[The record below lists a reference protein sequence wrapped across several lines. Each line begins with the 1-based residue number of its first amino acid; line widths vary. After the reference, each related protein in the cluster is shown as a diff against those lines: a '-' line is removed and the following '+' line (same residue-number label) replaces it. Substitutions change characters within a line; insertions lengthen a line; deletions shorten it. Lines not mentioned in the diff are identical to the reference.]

1 MIKINRFLVV
11 GGDLRNLEIVK
22 LLKEDGKEVFTY
34 GINERESLEKIQEN
48 IDIIVGPIP
57 FSRDGRIIN
66 STFGESKILIEEFL
80 KKIKEKILV
89 AGNIS
94 SDVIKMA
101 EKYNIKVIDIMKN
114 EKLAILNTIATAEG
128 TIELMISNTDTIIFD
143 SNVLILGFGRV
154 AKTLAQ
160 RLKGLVKSITCA
172 SREDEQLAWI
182 EVCGY
187 KKMELKVLENQI
199 NLEKINDL
207 DMELGKF
214 DIIVNTIP
222 KRIFDEERLQN
233 IKKETLLIDLASNP
247 GGIDKKL
254 AEKYNLKLIHALGL
268 PGKVAPVSSAK
279 YIKKVIYDSL

>member
-66 STFGESKILIEEFL
+66 SIFGESKILIEEFL

-279 YIKKVIYDSL
+279 YIKKVMYASI

>member
-11 GGDLRNLEIVK
+11 GGDLRNLEIAK

-34 GINERESLEKIQEN
+34 GINERESLEKIPEN

-207 DMELGKF
+207 DMELPKF

>member
-279 YIKKVIYDSL
+279 YIKKVMYASI

>member
-143 SNVLILGFGRV
+143 SNVLKYFTDEDIE
-154 AKTLAQ
+154 
-160 RLKGLVKSITCA
+160 KGY
-172 SREDEQLAWI
+172 I
-182 EVCGY
+182 EVANRKGIIEQFPLTSLSVGVVVAD
-187 KKMELKVLENQI
+187 KGRFHNILEIGEIGAQV
-199 NLEKINDL
+199 KHAAKSV
-207 DMELGKF
+207 MGSSY
-214 DIIVNTIP
+214 
-222 KRIFDEERLQN
+222 
-233 IKKETLLIDLASNP
+233 A
-247 GGIDKKL
+247 IDKRRL
-254 AEKYNLKLIHALGL
+254 
-268 PGKVAPVSSAK
+268 
-279 YIKKVIYDSL
+279 